1 MFDTPNLGLGFY
13 VPIGRAWSP
22 PPNNLYGVEYM
33 STKSHENNRPTH
45 AIWQVIGIGDRARW
59 QRIGSAW
66 LHNDKKGANMK
77 FDSFPMGGRVVVREL
92 SDANAVTAEAMEG
105 AA

>member
-1 MFDTPNLGLGFY
+1 
-13 VPIGRAWSP
+13 
-22 PPNNLYGVEYM
+22 M
-33 STKSHENNRPTH
+33 STKSYDSNRPSH
-45 AIWQVIGIGDRARW
+45 AIWQVIGNGDRARW

-77 FDSFPMGGRVVVREL
+77 FDSFPMAGRVVVREI
-92 SDANAVTAEAMEG
+92 SDNDAATANAMEG